1 MDPINPY
8 LPRVHPSTYPLN
20 RPFNPYYQPFYYDYY
35 RSAPLYPYF
44 QYRQQSVRGQA
55 TWTDGGQVTKCGIP
69 WSDNEYMTASVGTN
83 APYRCGETLKI
94 RNLSSPSQK
103 DILVKIVDQVPGY
116 PANKV
121 NLHRRAFL
129 ALGSN
134 PSVGVI
140 NIEITP
146 TPEVKE
152 AEWGRYLLN
161 ITQTAYP
168 GYHVTDYQLIG
179 KSQVSPTKTKQTY
192 DFILQSPQRTI
203 KVQTNVIYDP
213 NTKRV
218 ISFDLNEV

>member
-1 MDPINPY
+1 MYPIDPY
-8 LPRVHPSTYPLN
+8 LPRVQSSTYHLN
-20 RPFNPYYQPFYYDYY
+20 SPFIPYDQSFYYDDYQNY
-35 RSAPLYPYF
+35 HLYPND
-44 QYRQQSVRGQA
+44 QYRQHPIRGQA

-69 WSDNEYMTASVGTN
+69 WSDNEYMTASVGLN
-83 APYRCGETLKI
+83 SPYRCGETLKI

-103 DILVKIVDQVPGY
+103 DILVKIVDQVLDY

-140 NIEITP
+140 NVEITP
-146 TPEVKE
+146 TPKVEE

-168 GYHVTDYQLIG
+168 GYHVSDYQLIG
-179 KSQVSPTKTKQTY
+179 KSQISPTKTKQTY

-203 KVQTNVIYDP
+203 KVQANVIYDP

-218 ISFDLNEV
+218 ISFHLNEV